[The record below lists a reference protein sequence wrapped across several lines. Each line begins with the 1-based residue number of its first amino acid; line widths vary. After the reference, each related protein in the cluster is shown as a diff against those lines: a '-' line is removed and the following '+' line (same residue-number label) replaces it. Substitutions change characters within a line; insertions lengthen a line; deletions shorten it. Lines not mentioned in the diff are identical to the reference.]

1 MQCCCQVLSFPK
13 RDKNRGINNCLLYH
27 VVHTCS
33 RVPSNIF
40 QIIVPILF
48 IYFIFSL
55 SLVNSINNKT
65 VNNVD
70 LILFHSNSRCPCV
83 TIHLNRCFRPLPCK
97 YTSIY
102 TRLFTNFSRYPV
114 IIVNFF
120 WYFIFSTAS

>member
-13 RDKNRGINNCLLYH
+13 RDKNRGINNCLLYI
-27 VVHTCS
+27 VGYPVS
-33 RVPSNIF
+33 YWPSNIF
-40 QIIVPILF
+40 QIIYCLF
-48 IYFIFSL
+48 IFIFSL

-65 VNNVD
+65 INNVD